1 MDDLL
6 QGTHYPFPHW
16 LTQDHFSSGCLI
28 YRAHSGARR
37 SWLVPGEPLWSP
49 GPQTS
54 TADPAQRLSPEPCQG
69 SSVLQGVTA
78 QRSLPALA
86 ERWGFARTT
95 KSHDTQVGEGGLGAL
110 EEWGCKSR
118 GRRPDHLPRASLPY
132 FLVLQPWV
140 KILSEAPSHICGE
153 EVSGYVSTLDR
164 GYRKSQHRLGPHGG
178 LKNGLSSLVVH
189 NQGCTCCV
197 HGPAVPSSSEHQ
209 QLCWREAE
217 GKGAWRACA

>member
-1 MDDLL
+1 MDNL

-69 SSVLQGVTA
+69 SSVLQGLTA

-86 ERWGFARTT
+86 ERTGLLRGPQKAMIHRWAREGWGPLRSGGARAEAGDLITYPELLFPT
-95 KSHDTQVGEGGLGAL
+95 FWFFNLG
-110 EEWGCKSR
+110 
-118 GRRPDHLPRASLPY
+118 
-132 FLVLQPWV
+132 
-140 KILSEAPSHICGE
+140 
-153 EVSGYVSTLDR
+153 
-164 GYRKSQHRLGPHGG
+164 
-178 LKNGLSSLVVH
+178 
-189 NQGCTCCV
+189 
-197 HGPAVPSSSEHQ
+197 
-209 QLCWREAE
+209 
-217 GKGAWRACA
+217 